1 MCELWIWVGT
11 VEETEVVLCSAG
23 GSSQAALD
31 STWPSHRSRT
41 HGCRATLPADLGFL
55 YHLTRSKQSPPLAL
69 FGWYF
74 LLAFVFATIPA
85 GIYGEEAGRWAGS
98 EHL

>member
-1 MCELWIWVGT
+1 MRLWLSGASQPHAR
-11 VEETEVVLCSAG
+11 LAHCP
-23 GSSQAALD
+23 SSL
-31 STWPSHRSRT
+31 PPYPV
-41 HGCRATLPADLGFL
+41 PADLGFL

-85 GIYGEEAGRWAGS
+85 GIYGEAPTWLQLPAARGLQPSALLTAQAPPHS
-98 EHL
+98 